1 MNIIEQFEKD
11 QIKSLV
17 KGKKIPQFHPG
28 DTVRVNVKVREGT
41 RERIQAF
48 EGVCIRKKNRG
59 LSSSFTVRKI
69 SFGEG
74 VERVFPIFSPSIDSI
89 SIVRSGQVRR
99 AKLYYLRDLTGK
111 KARIVERIRKK
122 QPDLASL
129 YIDESEEVSV
139 EEIVASDEPAQEEY
153 VEGAADASLAEEKS
167 ESEVIDIRLKENEKE
182 GTQEETIR
190 TCLVI
195 PRNFQDRSD
204 LKHIL
209 MCTANGIC
217 KKIDMLDPTRVRRTG
232 IRGISLDEG
241 DSLISAALTDGDR
254 ELFFTSRNGMGLR
267 VHESTIRSMG
277 RDARGVIGMRL
288 EPSDQVV
295 SAFTHSGSGMILTVA
310 ENGYGKQS
318 EINAFTL
325 SKHSGNIGL
334 RTMRINETTGPVVE
348 MLEIEEEEQ
357 LLLITQTGR
366 MIRIHTNQIPV
377 IGRVTQGSR
386 LIRLQEDERVIAI
399 STVTEENEDAEESDV
414 VPAENEL
421 LEEGTDASE

>member
-129 YIDESEEVSV
+129 YIDESEEVV
-139 EEIVASDEPAQEEY
+139 DEEIIASDEPAQDES
-153 VEGAADASLAEEKS
+153 VEVAADASQAEEKT
-167 ESEVIDIRLKENEKE
+167 ESEVDESA
-182 GTQEETIR
+182 QEQVPED
-190 TCLVI
+190 
-195 PRNFQDRSD
+195 N
-204 LKHIL
+204 
-209 MCTANGIC
+209 A
-217 KKIDMLDPTRVRRTG
+217 
-232 IRGISLDEG
+232 
-241 DSLISAALTDGDR
+241 
-254 ELFFTSRNGMGLR
+254 
-267 VHESTIRSMG
+267 ES
-277 RDARGVIGMRL
+277 
-288 EPSDQVV
+288 
-295 SAFTHSGSGMILTVA
+295 
-310 ENGYGKQS
+310 S
-318 EINAFTL
+318 EE
-325 SKHSGNIGL
+325 S
-334 RTMRINETTGPVVE
+334 ETTKE
-348 MLEIEEEEQ
+348 
-357 LLLITQTGR
+357 
-366 MIRIHTNQIPV
+366 
-377 IGRVTQGSR
+377 
-386 LIRLQEDERVIAI
+386 
-399 STVTEENEDAEESDV
+399 
-414 VPAENEL
+414 
-421 LEEGTDASE
+421 

>member
-129 YIDESEEVSV
+129 YIDESEEVV
-139 EEIVASDEPAQEEY
+139 EEEIIASDEPAQDES
-153 VEGAADASLAEEKS
+153 VEVAADASQAEEKT
-167 ESEVIDIRLKENEKE
+167 ESEVDESA
-182 GTQEETIR
+182 QEQVPEDN
-190 TCLVI
+190 V
-195 PRNFQDRSD
+195 
-204 LKHIL
+204 
-209 MCTANGIC
+209 
-217 KKIDMLDPTRVRRTG
+217 
-232 IRGISLDEG
+232 
-241 DSLISAALTDGDR
+241 
-254 ELFFTSRNGMGLR
+254 
-267 VHESTIRSMG
+267 ES
-277 RDARGVIGMRL
+277 
-288 EPSDQVV
+288 
-295 SAFTHSGSGMILTVA
+295 
-310 ENGYGKQS
+310 S
-318 EINAFTL
+318 EE
-325 SKHSGNIGL
+325 S
-334 RTMRINETTGPVVE
+334 ETTKE
-348 MLEIEEEEQ
+348 
-357 LLLITQTGR
+357 
-366 MIRIHTNQIPV
+366 
-377 IGRVTQGSR
+377 
-386 LIRLQEDERVIAI
+386 
-399 STVTEENEDAEESDV
+399 
-414 VPAENEL
+414 
-421 LEEGTDASE
+421 

>member
-129 YIDESEEVSV
+129 YIDESEEVV
-139 EEIVASDEPAQEEY
+139 EEEIIASDEPAQDES
-153 VEGAADASLAEEKS
+153 VEVAADASQAEEKIEPEVDEIAQEQVS
-167 ESEVIDIRLKENEKE
+167 EDNAESSEESETTKE
-182 GTQEETIR
+182 
-190 TCLVI
+190 
-195 PRNFQDRSD
+195 
-204 LKHIL
+204 
-209 MCTANGIC
+209 
-217 KKIDMLDPTRVRRTG
+217 
-232 IRGISLDEG
+232 
-241 DSLISAALTDGDR
+241 
-254 ELFFTSRNGMGLR
+254 
-267 VHESTIRSMG
+267 
-277 RDARGVIGMRL
+277 
-288 EPSDQVV
+288 
-295 SAFTHSGSGMILTVA
+295 
-310 ENGYGKQS
+310 
-318 EINAFTL
+318 
-325 SKHSGNIGL
+325 
-334 RTMRINETTGPVVE
+334 
-348 MLEIEEEEQ
+348 
-357 LLLITQTGR
+357 
-366 MIRIHTNQIPV
+366 
-377 IGRVTQGSR
+377 
-386 LIRLQEDERVIAI
+386 
-399 STVTEENEDAEESDV
+399 
-414 VPAENEL
+414 
-421 LEEGTDASE
+421 

>member
-129 YIDESEEVSV
+129 YIDESEEVV
-139 EEIVASDEPAQEEY
+139 EEEIVASDEPAQDEN
-153 VEGAADASLAEEKS
+153 VEVAADASKAEEKT
-167 ESEVIDIRLKENEKE
+167 ESEVYESA
-182 GTQEETIR
+182 QEQVPED
-190 TCLVI
+190 
-195 PRNFQDRSD
+195 N
-204 LKHIL
+204 
-209 MCTANGIC
+209 A
-217 KKIDMLDPTRVRRTG
+217 
-232 IRGISLDEG
+232 
-241 DSLISAALTDGDR
+241 
-254 ELFFTSRNGMGLR
+254 
-267 VHESTIRSMG
+267 ES
-277 RDARGVIGMRL
+277 
-288 EPSDQVV
+288 
-295 SAFTHSGSGMILTVA
+295 
-310 ENGYGKQS
+310 S
-318 EINAFTL
+318 EE
-325 SKHSGNIGL
+325 S
-334 RTMRINETTGPVVE
+334 ETTKE
-348 MLEIEEEEQ
+348 
-357 LLLITQTGR
+357 
-366 MIRIHTNQIPV
+366 
-377 IGRVTQGSR
+377 
-386 LIRLQEDERVIAI
+386 
-399 STVTEENEDAEESDV
+399 
-414 VPAENEL
+414 
-421 LEEGTDASE
+421 

>member
-129 YIDESEEVSV
+129 YIDESEEVV
-139 EEIVASDEPAQEEY
+139 EEEIVASDEPAQDEN
-153 VEGAADASLAEEKS
+153 VEVAADASQAEEKTES
-167 ESEVIDIRLKENEKE
+167 VVDESAQEQVPENNAESSEESETTKE
-182 GTQEETIR
+182 
-190 TCLVI
+190 
-195 PRNFQDRSD
+195 
-204 LKHIL
+204 
-209 MCTANGIC
+209 
-217 KKIDMLDPTRVRRTG
+217 
-232 IRGISLDEG
+232 
-241 DSLISAALTDGDR
+241 
-254 ELFFTSRNGMGLR
+254 
-267 VHESTIRSMG
+267 
-277 RDARGVIGMRL
+277 
-288 EPSDQVV
+288 
-295 SAFTHSGSGMILTVA
+295 
-310 ENGYGKQS
+310 
-318 EINAFTL
+318 
-325 SKHSGNIGL
+325 
-334 RTMRINETTGPVVE
+334 
-348 MLEIEEEEQ
+348 
-357 LLLITQTGR
+357 
-366 MIRIHTNQIPV
+366 
-377 IGRVTQGSR
+377 
-386 LIRLQEDERVIAI
+386 
-399 STVTEENEDAEESDV
+399 
-414 VPAENEL
+414 
-421 LEEGTDASE
+421 

>member
-129 YIDESEEVSV
+129 YIDESEEVV
-139 EEIVASDEPAQEEY
+139 DEEIVASDEPAQDEN
-153 VEGAADASLAEEKS
+153 VEVTADASQAEEKT
-167 ESEVIDIRLKENEKE
+167 ESEVDES
-182 GTQEETIR
+182 TQEQVPED
-190 TCLVI
+190 
-195 PRNFQDRSD
+195 N
-204 LKHIL
+204 
-209 MCTANGIC
+209 A
-217 KKIDMLDPTRVRRTG
+217 
-232 IRGISLDEG
+232 
-241 DSLISAALTDGDR
+241 
-254 ELFFTSRNGMGLR
+254 
-267 VHESTIRSMG
+267 ES
-277 RDARGVIGMRL
+277 
-288 EPSDQVV
+288 
-295 SAFTHSGSGMILTVA
+295 
-310 ENGYGKQS
+310 S
-318 EINAFTL
+318 EE
-325 SKHSGNIGL
+325 S
-334 RTMRINETTGPVVE
+334 ETTKE
-348 MLEIEEEEQ
+348 
-357 LLLITQTGR
+357 
-366 MIRIHTNQIPV
+366 
-377 IGRVTQGSR
+377 
-386 LIRLQEDERVIAI
+386 
-399 STVTEENEDAEESDV
+399 
-414 VPAENEL
+414 
-421 LEEGTDASE
+421 

>member
-129 YIDESEEVSV
+129 YIDESEEVV
-139 EEIVASDEPAQEEY
+139 EEEIIASDEPAQDES
-153 VEGAADASLAEEKS
+153 VEVAADASQAEEKT
-167 ESEVIDIRLKENEKE
+167 ESEVDEIA
-182 GTQEETIR
+182 QEQVSED
-190 TCLVI
+190 
-195 PRNFQDRSD
+195 N
-204 LKHIL
+204 
-209 MCTANGIC
+209 A
-217 KKIDMLDPTRVRRTG
+217 
-232 IRGISLDEG
+232 
-241 DSLISAALTDGDR
+241 
-254 ELFFTSRNGMGLR
+254 
-267 VHESTIRSMG
+267 ESS
-277 RDARGVIGMRL
+277 
-288 EPSDQVV
+288 E
-295 SAFTHSGSGMILTVA
+295 
-310 ENGYGKQS
+310 QS
-318 EINAFTL
+318 E
-325 SKHSGNIGL
+325 
-334 RTMRINETTGPVVE
+334 TTKE
-348 MLEIEEEEQ
+348 
-357 LLLITQTGR
+357 
-366 MIRIHTNQIPV
+366 
-377 IGRVTQGSR
+377 
-386 LIRLQEDERVIAI
+386 
-399 STVTEENEDAEESDV
+399 
-414 VPAENEL
+414 
-421 LEEGTDASE
+421 

>member
-129 YIDESEEVSV
+129 YIDESEEVV
-139 EEIVASDEPAQEEY
+139 EEEIVASDEPAQDES
-153 VEGAADASLAEEKS
+153 VEVAADASQAEEKT
-167 ESEVIDIRLKENEKE
+167 ESEVDESA
-182 GTQEETIR
+182 QEQVPEDN
-190 TCLVI
+190 V
-195 PRNFQDRSD
+195 
-204 LKHIL
+204 
-209 MCTANGIC
+209 
-217 KKIDMLDPTRVRRTG
+217 
-232 IRGISLDEG
+232 
-241 DSLISAALTDGDR
+241 
-254 ELFFTSRNGMGLR
+254 
-267 VHESTIRSMG
+267 ES
-277 RDARGVIGMRL
+277 
-288 EPSDQVV
+288 
-295 SAFTHSGSGMILTVA
+295 
-310 ENGYGKQS
+310 S
-318 EINAFTL
+318 EE
-325 SKHSGNIGL
+325 S
-334 RTMRINETTGPVVE
+334 ETTKE
-348 MLEIEEEEQ
+348 
-357 LLLITQTGR
+357 
-366 MIRIHTNQIPV
+366 
-377 IGRVTQGSR
+377 
-386 LIRLQEDERVIAI
+386 
-399 STVTEENEDAEESDV
+399 
-414 VPAENEL
+414 
-421 LEEGTDASE
+421 

>member
-129 YIDESEEVSV
+129 YIDESEEVV
-139 EEIVASDEPAQEEY
+139 EEEIIASDEPAQDEN
-153 VEGAADASLAEEKS
+153 VEVAAEASQAEEKT
-167 ESEVIDIRLKENEKE
+167 ESEVDESA
-182 GTQEETIR
+182 QEQVPED
-190 TCLVI
+190 
-195 PRNFQDRSD
+195 N
-204 LKHIL
+204 
-209 MCTANGIC
+209 A
-217 KKIDMLDPTRVRRTG
+217 
-232 IRGISLDEG
+232 
-241 DSLISAALTDGDR
+241 
-254 ELFFTSRNGMGLR
+254 
-267 VHESTIRSMG
+267 ES
-277 RDARGVIGMRL
+277 
-288 EPSDQVV
+288 
-295 SAFTHSGSGMILTVA
+295 
-310 ENGYGKQS
+310 S
-318 EINAFTL
+318 EE
-325 SKHSGNIGL
+325 S
-334 RTMRINETTGPVVE
+334 ETTKE
-348 MLEIEEEEQ
+348 
-357 LLLITQTGR
+357 
-366 MIRIHTNQIPV
+366 
-377 IGRVTQGSR
+377 
-386 LIRLQEDERVIAI
+386 
-399 STVTEENEDAEESDV
+399 
-414 VPAENEL
+414 
-421 LEEGTDASE
+421 

>member
-129 YIDESEEVSV
+129 YIDESEEVV
-139 EEIVASDEPAQEEY
+139 EEEIVASDEPAQDES
-153 VEGAADASLAEEKS
+153 VEVASDASQAGEKT
-167 ESEVIDIRLKENEKE
+167 ESEVDESA
-182 GTQEETIR
+182 QEQVPED
-190 TCLVI
+190 
-195 PRNFQDRSD
+195 N
-204 LKHIL
+204 
-209 MCTANGIC
+209 A
-217 KKIDMLDPTRVRRTG
+217 
-232 IRGISLDEG
+232 
-241 DSLISAALTDGDR
+241 
-254 ELFFTSRNGMGLR
+254 
-267 VHESTIRSMG
+267 ES
-277 RDARGVIGMRL
+277 
-288 EPSDQVV
+288 
-295 SAFTHSGSGMILTVA
+295 
-310 ENGYGKQS
+310 S
-318 EINAFTL
+318 EE
-325 SKHSGNIGL
+325 S
-334 RTMRINETTGPVVE
+334 ETTKE
-348 MLEIEEEEQ
+348 
-357 LLLITQTGR
+357 
-366 MIRIHTNQIPV
+366 
-377 IGRVTQGSR
+377 
-386 LIRLQEDERVIAI
+386 
-399 STVTEENEDAEESDV
+399 
-414 VPAENEL
+414 
-421 LEEGTDASE
+421 

>member
-129 YIDESEEVSV
+129 YIDESEEVV
-139 EEIVASDEPAQEEY
+139 EEEIVASDESAQDEN
-153 VEGAADASLAEEKS
+153 VEVAADASQAEEKT
-167 ESEVIDIRLKENEKE
+167 ESEVDESA
-182 GTQEETIR
+182 QEQVPED
-190 TCLVI
+190 
-195 PRNFQDRSD
+195 N
-204 LKHIL
+204 
-209 MCTANGIC
+209 A
-217 KKIDMLDPTRVRRTG
+217 
-232 IRGISLDEG
+232 
-241 DSLISAALTDGDR
+241 
-254 ELFFTSRNGMGLR
+254 
-267 VHESTIRSMG
+267 ES
-277 RDARGVIGMRL
+277 
-288 EPSDQVV
+288 
-295 SAFTHSGSGMILTVA
+295 
-310 ENGYGKQS
+310 S
-318 EINAFTL
+318 EE
-325 SKHSGNIGL
+325 S
-334 RTMRINETTGPVVE
+334 ETTKE
-348 MLEIEEEEQ
+348 
-357 LLLITQTGR
+357 
-366 MIRIHTNQIPV
+366 
-377 IGRVTQGSR
+377 
-386 LIRLQEDERVIAI
+386 
-399 STVTEENEDAEESDV
+399 
-414 VPAENEL
+414 
-421 LEEGTDASE
+421 

>member
-129 YIDESEEVSV
+129 YIDESEEVV
-139 EEIVASDEPAQEEY
+139 EEEIVASDEPAQDEN
-153 VEGAADASLAEEKS
+153 VEVAADASQAEEKT
-167 ESEVIDIRLKENEKE
+167 ESEVDEFA
-182 GTQEETIR
+182 QEQVPED
-190 TCLVI
+190 
-195 PRNFQDRSD
+195 N
-204 LKHIL
+204 
-209 MCTANGIC
+209 A
-217 KKIDMLDPTRVRRTG
+217 
-232 IRGISLDEG
+232 
-241 DSLISAALTDGDR
+241 
-254 ELFFTSRNGMGLR
+254 
-267 VHESTIRSMG
+267 ES
-277 RDARGVIGMRL
+277 
-288 EPSDQVV
+288 
-295 SAFTHSGSGMILTVA
+295 
-310 ENGYGKQS
+310 S
-318 EINAFTL
+318 EE
-325 SKHSGNIGL
+325 S
-334 RTMRINETTGPVVE
+334 ETTKE
-348 MLEIEEEEQ
+348 
-357 LLLITQTGR
+357 
-366 MIRIHTNQIPV
+366 
-377 IGRVTQGSR
+377 
-386 LIRLQEDERVIAI
+386 
-399 STVTEENEDAEESDV
+399 
-414 VPAENEL
+414 
-421 LEEGTDASE
+421 

>member
-129 YIDESEEVSV
+129 YIDESEEVAE
-139 EEIVASDEPAQEEY
+139 EEIVASDEPAQDEN
-153 VEGAADASLAEEKS
+153 VEVAADASQAKEKT
-167 ESEVIDIRLKENEKE
+167 ESEVDESA
-182 GTQEETIR
+182 QEQVPED
-190 TCLVI
+190 
-195 PRNFQDRSD
+195 N
-204 LKHIL
+204 
-209 MCTANGIC
+209 A
-217 KKIDMLDPTRVRRTG
+217 
-232 IRGISLDEG
+232 
-241 DSLISAALTDGDR
+241 
-254 ELFFTSRNGMGLR
+254 
-267 VHESTIRSMG
+267 ESS
-277 RDARGVIGMRL
+277 
-288 EPSDQVV
+288 
-295 SAFTHSGSGMILTVA
+295 
-310 ENGYGKQS
+310 
-318 EINAFTL
+318 
-325 SKHSGNIGL
+325 
-334 RTMRINETTGPVVE
+334 
-348 MLEIEEEEQ
+348 
-357 LLLITQTGR
+357 
-366 MIRIHTNQIPV
+366 
-377 IGRVTQGSR
+377 
-386 LIRLQEDERVIAI
+386 
-399 STVTEENEDAEESDV
+399 EESE
-414 VPAENEL
+414 A
-421 LEEGTDASE
+421 TKK

>member
-129 YIDESEEVSV
+129 YIDESEEVV
-139 EEIVASDEPAQEEY
+139 EEEIIASDEPAQDES
-153 VEGAADASLAEEKS
+153 VEVAADASQAEEKT
-167 ESEVIDIRLKENEKE
+167 ESEVDEPD
-182 GTQEETIR
+182 QEQVPED
-190 TCLVI
+190 
-195 PRNFQDRSD
+195 N
-204 LKHIL
+204 
-209 MCTANGIC
+209 A
-217 KKIDMLDPTRVRRTG
+217 
-232 IRGISLDEG
+232 
-241 DSLISAALTDGDR
+241 
-254 ELFFTSRNGMGLR
+254 
-267 VHESTIRSMG
+267 ES
-277 RDARGVIGMRL
+277 
-288 EPSDQVV
+288 
-295 SAFTHSGSGMILTVA
+295 
-310 ENGYGKQS
+310 S
-318 EINAFTL
+318 EE
-325 SKHSGNIGL
+325 S
-334 RTMRINETTGPVVE
+334 ETTKE
-348 MLEIEEEEQ
+348 
-357 LLLITQTGR
+357 
-366 MIRIHTNQIPV
+366 
-377 IGRVTQGSR
+377 
-386 LIRLQEDERVIAI
+386 
-399 STVTEENEDAEESDV
+399 
-414 VPAENEL
+414 
-421 LEEGTDASE
+421 

>member
-129 YIDESEEVSV
+129 YIDESEEVV
-139 EEIVASDEPAQEEY
+139 EEEIVASDEPALDEN
-153 VEGAADASLAEEKS
+153 VEVAADASQAEEKT
-167 ESEVIDIRLKENEKE
+167 ESEVDESV
-182 GTQEETIR
+182 QEQVPED
-190 TCLVI
+190 
-195 PRNFQDRSD
+195 N
-204 LKHIL
+204 
-209 MCTANGIC
+209 A
-217 KKIDMLDPTRVRRTG
+217 
-232 IRGISLDEG
+232 
-241 DSLISAALTDGDR
+241 
-254 ELFFTSRNGMGLR
+254 
-267 VHESTIRSMG
+267 ES
-277 RDARGVIGMRL
+277 
-288 EPSDQVV
+288 
-295 SAFTHSGSGMILTVA
+295 
-310 ENGYGKQS
+310 S
-318 EINAFTL
+318 EE
-325 SKHSGNIGL
+325 S
-334 RTMRINETTGPVVE
+334 ETTKE
-348 MLEIEEEEQ
+348 
-357 LLLITQTGR
+357 
-366 MIRIHTNQIPV
+366 
-377 IGRVTQGSR
+377 
-386 LIRLQEDERVIAI
+386 
-399 STVTEENEDAEESDV
+399 
-414 VPAENEL
+414 
-421 LEEGTDASE
+421 

>member
-129 YIDESEEVSV
+129 YIDESEEVV
-139 EEIVASDEPAQEEY
+139 EEEIIASDEPAQDES
-153 VEGAADASLAEEKS
+153 VEVSADASQAEEKI
-167 ESEVIDIRLKENEKE
+167 ESEVDESA
-182 GTQEETIR
+182 QEQVPED
-190 TCLVI
+190 
-195 PRNFQDRSD
+195 N
-204 LKHIL
+204 
-209 MCTANGIC
+209 A
-217 KKIDMLDPTRVRRTG
+217 
-232 IRGISLDEG
+232 
-241 DSLISAALTDGDR
+241 
-254 ELFFTSRNGMGLR
+254 
-267 VHESTIRSMG
+267 ES
-277 RDARGVIGMRL
+277 
-288 EPSDQVV
+288 
-295 SAFTHSGSGMILTVA
+295 
-310 ENGYGKQS
+310 S
-318 EINAFTL
+318 EE
-325 SKHSGNIGL
+325 S
-334 RTMRINETTGPVVE
+334 ETTKE
-348 MLEIEEEEQ
+348 
-357 LLLITQTGR
+357 
-366 MIRIHTNQIPV
+366 
-377 IGRVTQGSR
+377 
-386 LIRLQEDERVIAI
+386 
-399 STVTEENEDAEESDV
+399 
-414 VPAENEL
+414 
-421 LEEGTDASE
+421 

>member
-129 YIDESEEVSV
+129 YIDESDEVVEEEV
-139 EEIVASDEPAQEEY
+139 IASDEPAQDESIE
-153 VEGAADASLAEEKS
+153 VAADASQAEEKT
-167 ESEVIDIRLKENEKE
+167 ESEVDESA
-182 GTQEETIR
+182 QEQVPED
-190 TCLVI
+190 
-195 PRNFQDRSD
+195 N
-204 LKHIL
+204 
-209 MCTANGIC
+209 A
-217 KKIDMLDPTRVRRTG
+217 
-232 IRGISLDEG
+232 
-241 DSLISAALTDGDR
+241 
-254 ELFFTSRNGMGLR
+254 
-267 VHESTIRSMG
+267 ES
-277 RDARGVIGMRL
+277 
-288 EPSDQVV
+288 
-295 SAFTHSGSGMILTVA
+295 
-310 ENGYGKQS
+310 S
-318 EINAFTL
+318 EE
-325 SKHSGNIGL
+325 S
-334 RTMRINETTGPVVE
+334 ETTKE
-348 MLEIEEEEQ
+348 
-357 LLLITQTGR
+357 
-366 MIRIHTNQIPV
+366 
-377 IGRVTQGSR
+377 
-386 LIRLQEDERVIAI
+386 
-399 STVTEENEDAEESDV
+399 
-414 VPAENEL
+414 
-421 LEEGTDASE
+421 

>member
-129 YIDESEEVSV
+129 YIDESEEVV
-139 EEIVASDEPAQEEY
+139 EEEIIASDEPAQDEN
-153 VEGAADASLAEEKS
+153 VEVTADASQAEEKT
-167 ESEVIDIRLKENEKE
+167 ESEVDESA
-182 GTQEETIR
+182 QEQVTED
-190 TCLVI
+190 
-195 PRNFQDRSD
+195 N
-204 LKHIL
+204 
-209 MCTANGIC
+209 A
-217 KKIDMLDPTRVRRTG
+217 
-232 IRGISLDEG
+232 
-241 DSLISAALTDGDR
+241 
-254 ELFFTSRNGMGLR
+254 
-267 VHESTIRSMG
+267 ES
-277 RDARGVIGMRL
+277 
-288 EPSDQVV
+288 
-295 SAFTHSGSGMILTVA
+295 
-310 ENGYGKQS
+310 S
-318 EINAFTL
+318 EE
-325 SKHSGNIGL
+325 S
-334 RTMRINETTGPVVE
+334 ETTKE
-348 MLEIEEEEQ
+348 
-357 LLLITQTGR
+357 
-366 MIRIHTNQIPV
+366 
-377 IGRVTQGSR
+377 
-386 LIRLQEDERVIAI
+386 
-399 STVTEENEDAEESDV
+399 
-414 VPAENEL
+414 
-421 LEEGTDASE
+421 

>member
-129 YIDESEEVSV
+129 YIDESEEVV
-139 EEIVASDEPAQEEY
+139 EEEIVTSDDPAQDENIE
-153 VEGAADASLAEEKS
+153 VAADASQAEEKT
-167 ESEVIDIRLKENEKE
+167 ESEVDESA
-182 GTQEETIR
+182 QEQVPED
-190 TCLVI
+190 
-195 PRNFQDRSD
+195 N
-204 LKHIL
+204 
-209 MCTANGIC
+209 A
-217 KKIDMLDPTRVRRTG
+217 
-232 IRGISLDEG
+232 
-241 DSLISAALTDGDR
+241 
-254 ELFFTSRNGMGLR
+254 
-267 VHESTIRSMG
+267 ESTEES
-277 RDARGVIGMRL
+277 
-288 EPSDQVV
+288 
-295 SAFTHSGSGMILTVA
+295 
-310 ENGYGKQS
+310 
-318 EINAFTL
+318 
-325 SKHSGNIGL
+325 
-334 RTMRINETTGPVVE
+334 ETTKE
-348 MLEIEEEEQ
+348 
-357 LLLITQTGR
+357 
-366 MIRIHTNQIPV
+366 
-377 IGRVTQGSR
+377 
-386 LIRLQEDERVIAI
+386 
-399 STVTEENEDAEESDV
+399 
-414 VPAENEL
+414 
-421 LEEGTDASE
+421 

>member
-129 YIDESEEVSV
+129 YIDESEEVV
-139 EEIVASDEPAQEEY
+139 EEEIAASDEPAQDEN
-153 VEGAADASLAEEKS
+153 VEVAVDASQAEETT
-167 ESEVIDIRLKENEKE
+167 ESEVDESA
-182 GTQEETIR
+182 QEQVPED
-190 TCLVI
+190 
-195 PRNFQDRSD
+195 N
-204 LKHIL
+204 
-209 MCTANGIC
+209 A
-217 KKIDMLDPTRVRRTG
+217 
-232 IRGISLDEG
+232 
-241 DSLISAALTDGDR
+241 
-254 ELFFTSRNGMGLR
+254 
-267 VHESTIRSMG
+267 ES
-277 RDARGVIGMRL
+277 
-288 EPSDQVV
+288 
-295 SAFTHSGSGMILTVA
+295 
-310 ENGYGKQS
+310 S
-318 EINAFTL
+318 EE
-325 SKHSGNIGL
+325 S
-334 RTMRINETTGPVVE
+334 ETTKE
-348 MLEIEEEEQ
+348 
-357 LLLITQTGR
+357 
-366 MIRIHTNQIPV
+366 
-377 IGRVTQGSR
+377 
-386 LIRLQEDERVIAI
+386 
-399 STVTEENEDAEESDV
+399 
-414 VPAENEL
+414 
-421 LEEGTDASE
+421 

>member
-129 YIDESEEVSV
+129 YIDESEEVV
-139 EEIVASDEPAQEEY
+139 EEEIVASDEPAQDEN
-153 VEGAADASLAEEKS
+153 VEVAADASQAEEKT
-167 ESEVIDIRLKENEKE
+167 ESEVDESA
-182 GTQEETIR
+182 QEQVPED
-190 TCLVI
+190 
-195 PRNFQDRSD
+195 N
-204 LKHIL
+204 
-209 MCTANGIC
+209 A
-217 KKIDMLDPTRVRRTG
+217 
-232 IRGISLDEG
+232 
-241 DSLISAALTDGDR
+241 
-254 ELFFTSRNGMGLR
+254 
-267 VHESTIRSMG
+267 ES
-277 RDARGVIGMRL
+277 
-288 EPSDQVV
+288 
-295 SAFTHSGSGMILTVA
+295 
-310 ENGYGKQS
+310 S
-318 EINAFTL
+318 EE
-325 SKHSGNIGL
+325 S
-334 RTMRINETTGPVVE
+334 ETTK
-348 MLEIEEEEQ
+348 
-357 LLLITQTGR
+357 
-366 MIRIHTNQIPV
+366 
-377 IGRVTQGSR
+377 
-386 LIRLQEDERVIAI
+386 D
-399 STVTEENEDAEESDV
+399 
-414 VPAENEL
+414 
-421 LEEGTDASE
+421 

>member
-129 YIDESEEVSV
+129 YIDESEEVV
-139 EEIVASDEPAQEEY
+139 EEEIIASDEPAQDES
-153 VEGAADASLAEEKS
+153 VEVAADASQAEEKT
-167 ESEVIDIRLKENEKE
+167 ESEVDEIAQEQVSEDNAESSKE
-182 GTQEETIR
+182 
-190 TCLVI
+190 
-195 PRNFQDRSD
+195 S
-204 LKHIL
+204 
-209 MCTANGIC
+209 
-217 KKIDMLDPTRVRRTG
+217 
-232 IRGISLDEG
+232 
-241 DSLISAALTDGDR
+241 
-254 ELFFTSRNGMGLR
+254 
-267 VHESTIRSMG
+267 
-277 RDARGVIGMRL
+277 
-288 EPSDQVV
+288 
-295 SAFTHSGSGMILTVA
+295 
-310 ENGYGKQS
+310 
-318 EINAFTL
+318 
-325 SKHSGNIGL
+325 
-334 RTMRINETTGPVVE
+334 ETTKE
-348 MLEIEEEEQ
+348 
-357 LLLITQTGR
+357 
-366 MIRIHTNQIPV
+366 
-377 IGRVTQGSR
+377 
-386 LIRLQEDERVIAI
+386 
-399 STVTEENEDAEESDV
+399 
-414 VPAENEL
+414 
-421 LEEGTDASE
+421 

>member
-129 YIDESEEVSV
+129 YIDESEEVV
-139 EEIVASDEPAQEEY
+139 EEEIVASDEPAQDES
-153 VEGAADASLAEEKS
+153 VEVAADASQTEEKT
-167 ESEVIDIRLKENEKE
+167 ESEVDE
-182 GTQEETIR
+182 TAQEQ
-190 TCLVI
+190 V
-195 PRNFQDRSD
+195 PKDN
-204 LKHIL
+204 
-209 MCTANGIC
+209 A
-217 KKIDMLDPTRVRRTG
+217 
-232 IRGISLDEG
+232 
-241 DSLISAALTDGDR
+241 
-254 ELFFTSRNGMGLR
+254 
-267 VHESTIRSMG
+267 ES
-277 RDARGVIGMRL
+277 
-288 EPSDQVV
+288 
-295 SAFTHSGSGMILTVA
+295 
-310 ENGYGKQS
+310 S
-318 EINAFTL
+318 EE
-325 SKHSGNIGL
+325 S
-334 RTMRINETTGPVVE
+334 ETTKE
-348 MLEIEEEEQ
+348 
-357 LLLITQTGR
+357 
-366 MIRIHTNQIPV
+366 
-377 IGRVTQGSR
+377 
-386 LIRLQEDERVIAI
+386 
-399 STVTEENEDAEESDV
+399 
-414 VPAENEL
+414 
-421 LEEGTDASE
+421 

>member
-129 YIDESEEVSV
+129 YIDESEEVV
-139 EEIVASDEPAQEEY
+139 EEEIVASDEPAQDEN
-153 VEGAADASLAEEKS
+153 VEVAADASQAEEKT
-167 ESEVIDIRLKENEKE
+167 ESEVDESA
-182 GTQEETIR
+182 QEQVSED
-190 TCLVI
+190 
-195 PRNFQDRSD
+195 N
-204 LKHIL
+204 
-209 MCTANGIC
+209 A
-217 KKIDMLDPTRVRRTG
+217 
-232 IRGISLDEG
+232 
-241 DSLISAALTDGDR
+241 
-254 ELFFTSRNGMGLR
+254 
-267 VHESTIRSMG
+267 ES
-277 RDARGVIGMRL
+277 
-288 EPSDQVV
+288 
-295 SAFTHSGSGMILTVA
+295 
-310 ENGYGKQS
+310 S
-318 EINAFTL
+318 EE
-325 SKHSGNIGL
+325 S
-334 RTMRINETTGPVVE
+334 ETTKE
-348 MLEIEEEEQ
+348 
-357 LLLITQTGR
+357 
-366 MIRIHTNQIPV
+366 
-377 IGRVTQGSR
+377 
-386 LIRLQEDERVIAI
+386 
-399 STVTEENEDAEESDV
+399 
-414 VPAENEL
+414 
-421 LEEGTDASE
+421 